1 MCESNTLIEDEMHFL
16 HVCNKMEEAREE
28 HLAPLK
34 AGFEGDATRDHIEF
48 TKYLLQDS
56 VIKDFAKALEAMAMY
71 RRDLQ
76 FRPV

>member
-1 MCESNTLIEDEMHFL
+1 MCESKTLIEDEMHFL
-16 HVCNKMEEAREE
+16 HVCSRLEDVRDE

-34 AGFEGDATRDHIEF
+34 AGFEGNATTDRIGF
-48 TKYLLQDS
+48 TRHLLQEGK
-56 VIKDFAKALEAMAMY
+56 IKDFAKVLETLYMY